1 MNIVNILKPFQIF
14 QVFIFMKE
22 KPYEC
27 IQCVEAFTH
36 FYDHHPHDSSHT
48 VEKNL
53 SVVSVVEP
61 FWFEV
66 LSYPTQL

>member
-27 IQCVEAFTH
+27 IQYVEAFTH
-36 FYDHHPHDSSHT
+36 FYDHHPHESSHIG
-48 VEKNL
+48 EKK
-53 SVVSVVEP
+53 SVSVTSVVEP
-61 FWFEV
+61 F
-66 LSYPTQL
+66 